1 MTPWL
6 AILGIGEDG
15 VEALPPESR
24 ALLAGAGLVVGG
36 VRHLLLAA
44 PLIRG
49 DALPWPSPIEDALP
63 AILSRRG
70 RRVAVL
76 ASGDPFCFGVGSL
89 LMRHVAADEM
99 LCRPAPSA
107 FSLACARLGW
117 AMQDTALLSVCGR
130 PVEALRPALQ
140 SGARLLVLS
149 ADETSPAAVAA
160 LLCRHGFGGSVL
172 HLLEALGGPAERIR
186 RQRADAPVPSD
197 VGRLNLLGVALA
209 DGPETRP
216 IPLCAGLPDAC
227 FAHDGQLTK
236 REIRAATLSALSP
249 RQGEVLWDVGCG
261 SGSISIEWMLR
272 HPSNRAWALEPRPDR
287 AARAR
292 NNAAALGVPGLVVAD
307 AAAPDGFDGL
317 PRPDAVFVGGGATV
331 PGVLDRAW
339 AALRPGGRLV
349 ANAVTIETERALL
362 DAHARLGGDL
372 TRLSVER
379 LDRIGTMH
387 GYRPAMTVTQFA
399 AWKR

>member
-15 VEALPPESR
+15 VEALPPAAR
-24 ALLAGAGLVVGG
+24 ALIADAELVVGG
-36 VRHLLLAA
+36 TRHLALAA
-44 PLIRG
+44 PLLRG
-49 DALPWPSPIEDALP
+49 GTLSWPSPIEDAVP
-63 AILSRRG
+63 TILEHRFRP
-70 RRVAVL
+70 VVVL

-89 LMRHVAADEM
+89 LARHVAVGEM
-99 LCRPAPSA
+99 VCLPAPSA
-107 FSLACARLGW
+107 FSLGCARLGW
-117 AMQDTALLSVCGR
+117 AVQDTTLLSVCGR

-140 SGARLLVLS
+140 PGARLLVLS
-149 ADETSPAAVAA
+149 ADEASPAAVAA
-160 LLCRHGFGGSVL
+160 LLCRHGFGESVL
-172 HLLEALGGPAERIR
+172 HVLEALGGPRERIR
-186 RQRADAPVPSD
+186 QLRADAAMPGD
-197 VGRLNLLGVALA
+197 VARLNLVGVALA
-209 DGPETRP
+209 AGPDVRP
-216 IPLCAGLPDAC
+216 VPLCTGLPDEC
-227 FAHDGQLTK
+227 FGHDGQLTK
-236 REIRAATLSALSP
+236 REVRAATLSALSP

-261 SGSISIEWMLR
+261 SGSVSIEWMLR

-292 NNAAALGVPGLVVAD
+292 GNAVALGVPGLVVAD

-317 PRPDAVFVGGGATV
+317 PTPDAVFIGGGATV
-331 PGVLDRAW
+331 PGVLERAW

-349 ANAVTIETERALL
+349 ANAVTIETERALY
-362 DAHARLGGDL
+362 DAHGRLGGSL

-399 AWKR
+399 AAKP